1 MRGQRMLHEGHRR
14 IDDLQRAL
22 HEHEQRREQRAED
35 GCSSRVRRRSAART
49 MSRAHEHVL
58 RFDSMPFAARAM
70 ILVLLVAG
78 CGDEV
83 VGYFDASSG
92 SGDDP
97 SGSTSLL
104 AETSSSSTTGDGGFI
119 VPGCFRDEFDNDVI
133 DPLWNTWIE
142 EDATLVESGG
152 ALRLTPPRFGVWDTG
167 IVGAYNYGFP
177 FSNGHVR
184 MRVSEPPDPA
194 RSVVLFLTV
203 GEVDDTLISMQ
214 LASGEIVVNAT
225 VATVEQYR
233 EAFPKVTYP
242 AWIGIR
248 AGGTQVHF
256 EVSDDGSNFTVLSTH
271 DQPTPLED
279 ARVLVMAQTYGED
292 TDRSA
297 VVVDEL
303 ETCVE

>member
-1 MRGQRMLHEGHRR
+1 MKTPPACVRKFDARRPAPRCYRVQMRL
-14 IDDLQRAL
+14 
-22 HEHEQRREQRAED
+22 
-35 GCSSRVRRRSAART
+35 AARST
-49 MSRAHEHVL
+49 IAL
-58 RFDSMPFAARAM
+58 
-70 ILVLLVAG
+70 LLVTA

-83 VGYFDASSG
+83 VGYFDASST
-92 SGDDP
+92 STDDP
-97 SGSTSLL
+97 
-104 AETSSSSTTGDGGFI
+104 SSSTTALADTSSSATTADEGFI
-119 VPGCFRDEFDNDVI
+119 VPGCFRDDFDNDVI
-133 DPLWNTWIE
+133 DPLWNSWIE
-142 EDATLVESGG
+142 EDAALVESGG

-214 LASGEIVVNAT
+214 FAAGELVVTAT
-225 VATVEQYR
+225 VANVEQYR
-233 EAFPKVTYP
+233 EAFPKAIYP

-248 AGGTQVHF
+248 AEGEKVHF
-256 EVSDDGSNFTVLSTH
+256 EVSDDGSNFIVLSTH
-271 DQPTPLED
+271 DQPTALED

-292 TDRSA
+292 TDRTA